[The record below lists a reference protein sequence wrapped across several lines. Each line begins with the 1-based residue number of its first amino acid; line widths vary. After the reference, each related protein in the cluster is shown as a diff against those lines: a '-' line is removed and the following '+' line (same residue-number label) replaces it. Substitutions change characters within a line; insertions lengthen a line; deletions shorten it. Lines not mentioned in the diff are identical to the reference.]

1 MTQRGRPRT
10 FDRDAAIISAMHLF
24 WEHGYE
30 STSLSQLKA
39 AIGGG
44 ISAPSFYA
52 AFESKEALYKEALE
66 RYMEIY
72 GKVTRSLHDTSLPP
86 REGVFLAL
94 LRSARMQIESGHP
107 KGCMVALGVA
117 GASST
122 GSEAITQLLREVR
135 SRTRAGFRACVV
147 RGIKSGELRSSTDP
161 ASLSIAL
168 DCFFQGLSV
177 LARDRVRNA
186 VIEKAVTDAMGIWD
200 AAVDQPIP
208 KKVCKTQ

>member
-1 MTQRGRPRT
+1 MVQRGRPRT
-10 FDRDAAIISAMHLF
+10 FDRDAAIVSAMHLF

-66 RYMEIY
+66 RYMELY
-72 GKVTRSLHDTSLPP
+72 GELTRSLHDTSLPP
-86 REGVFLAL
+86 REGVYLAL
-94 LRSARMQIESGHP
+94 LRSAKMQTESGHP
-107 KGCMVALGVA
+107 KGCMVALGVV

-122 GSEAITQLLREVR
+122 GSEAITQLLRDVR
-135 SRTRAGFRACVV
+135 NRTRAGFRACVA
-147 RGIKSGELRSSTDP
+147 RGIKSGELRSTTDP

-177 LARDRVRNA
+177 LARDRVRHA

-200 AAVDQPIP
+200 AAVDQPMP
-208 KKVCKTQ
+208 K

>member
-1 MTQRGRPRT
+1 MVQRGRPRT
-10 FDRDAAIISAMHLF
+10 FDRDAAIISAMYLF

-66 RYMEIY
+66 RYMEMY

-94 LRSARMQIESGHP
+94 HRSARMQTESGHP
-107 KGCMVALGVA
+107 KGCMVAMGIV

-122 GSEAITQLLREVR
+122 SSEASAQLLRDVR

-161 ASLSIAL
+161 TSLSIAL
-168 DCFFQGLSV
+168 DCFFQGLSA
-177 LARDRVRNA
+177 LARDRVQQA
-186 VIEKAVTDAMGIWD
+186 VIEKAVADAMGIWD
-200 AAVDQPIP
+200 AAVDQPAP
-208 KKVCKTQ
+208 R

>member
-1 MTQRGRPRT
+1 
-10 FDRDAAIISAMHLF
+10 MHLF

-52 AFESKEALYKEALE
+52 AFESKEALYKEALA
-66 RYMEIY
+66 RYMELY

-94 LRSARMQIESGHP
+94 LRSARMQTESGHP
-107 KGCMVALGVA
+107 KGCMVALGVVE
-117 GASST
+117 ASSI
-122 GSEAITQLLREVR
+122 GSEAVTQLLREVR
-135 SRTRAGFRACVV
+135 SRTRAGFRTCVA

-161 ASLSIAL
+161 TSLSIAL
-168 DCFFQGLSV
+168 DSFFQGLSV
-177 LARDRVRNA
+177 LARDRIKYA

-200 AAVDQPIP
+200 AAVDQSMP
-208 KKVCKTQ
+208 K

>member
-1 MTQRGRPRT
+1 MVQRGRPRT

-52 AFESKEALYKEALE
+52 AFESKEALYKEALA
-66 RYMEIY
+66 RYMELY

-86 REGVFLAL
+86 REGVLLAL
-94 LRSARMQIESGHP
+94 LRSARMQTESGHP
-107 KGCMVALGVA
+107 KGCMVALGVVE
-117 GASST
+117 ASSI
-122 GSEAITQLLREVR
+122 GSEAVTQLLREVR
-135 SRTRAGFRACVV
+135 SRTRAGFRTCVA

-161 ASLSIAL
+161 TSLSIAL
-168 DCFFQGLSV
+168 DSFFQGLSV
-177 LARDRVRNA
+177 LARDRIKYA

-200 AAVDQPIP
+200 AAVDQSMP
-208 KKVCKTQ
+208 K

>member
-1 MTQRGRPRT
+1 MVQRGRPRA

-52 AFESKEALYKEALE
+52 AFESKEALYKEALG
-66 RYMEIY
+66 RYMEVY

-94 LRSARMQIESGHP
+94 LRSARMQTESGHP
-107 KGCMVALGVA
+107 KGCMVALGVV
-117 GASST
+117 GASSI
-122 GSEAITQLLREVR
+122 GSEAVTQWLRDVR
-135 SRTRAGFRACVV
+135 IRTRAGFRACVA
-147 RGIKSGELRSSTDP
+147 RGIKSGELRSSTDS
-161 ASLSIAL
+161 AALSIAF

-177 LARDRVRNA
+177 LARDRVRQA
-186 VIEKAVTDAMGIWD
+186 VIEKAVTDAMGMWD
-200 AAVDQPIP
+200 AAVDQP
-208 KKVCKTQ
+208 VSENVRKT